1 MKAPYLFTSESVT
14 AGHPDKLCDQ
24 ISDAVVDAYLANDPA
39 ARVMSEAAVS
49 GGVLFLAA
57 RANSDVAIDLAE
69 IARGV
74 IADAG
79 YTEGAF
85 NARDCTVMLAQ
96 HGLSSAR
103 APRVLAAELDDAA
116 LDSIAASQPATL
128 FGYACDQ
135 TPTRMPLPISLAHVL
150 ARALDAGIAQGRL
163 PGLDPDAKVQV
174 GVEYAENRPQRLHSV
189 TLLTAQRAPGQPAP
203 LQLREMLLQE
213 VLPALH
219 GQPLQAD
226 PETRIHVNPEGVVV
240 GGGPVLHAGLTGRKN
255 AIDTYGEYA
264 RHSGAALSGKD
275 PLRID
280 RVGAYAARHAA
291 VQVVAA
297 GLAPRCEV
305 QLSYVVGQAGPAS
318 LQVQTGGSG
327 IVDDAEIG
335 RRLLEVLDFRPAA
348 IVRRFDLQN
357 PQAHREGLF
366 RRLAVFGQVGRS
378 DLDLPWDRADAAN
391 SIA

>member
-1 MKAPYLFTSESVT
+1 MNAPYLFTSESVT

-39 ARVMSEAAVS
+39 ARVISEAAVS

-57 RANSDVAIDLAE
+57 RANTNLSLDLAE
-69 IARGV
+69 IARAV
-74 IADAG
+74 IAGAG
-79 YTEGAF
+79 YSEGAF
-85 NARDCTVMLAQ
+85 NARDCTVMLSQ
-96 HGLSSAR
+96 YSLSDER
-103 APRVLAAELDDAA
+103 APRLLVADMDDAA
-116 LDSIAASQPATL
+116 LDSVAASQPASL

-135 TPTRMPLPISLAHVL
+135 TPARMPLPISLAHAL
-150 ARALDAGIAQGRL
+150 ARALDLGIAQGRL

-174 GVEYAENRPQRLHSV
+174 GVEYVDNRPQRLHSV
-189 TLLTAQRAPGQPAP
+189 TLLTAQCAADRPSP
-203 LQLREMLLQE
+203 LQLREMLLHE
-213 VLPALH
+213 VLPALD

-226 PETRIHVNPEGVVV
+226 AETRIHVNPEGVLV
-240 GGGPVLHAGLTGRKN
+240 GGGPMLHAGLTGRKN
-255 AIDTYGEYA
+255 AIDTYGEFA

-305 QLSYVVGQAGPAS
+305 QLSYVVGQARPAS

-327 IVDDAEIG
+327 IVDDAELG
-335 RRLLEVLDFRPAA
+335 HRLLETLDFRPAA

-357 PQAHREGLF
+357 PQLHRDGLF
-366 RRLAVFGQVGRS
+366 RRLAVFGQMGRS
-378 DLDLPWDRADAAN
+378 DMDLPWDRADAVQ

>member
-1 MKAPYLFTSESVT
+1 MNVPYLFTSESVT

-24 ISDAVVDAYLANDPA
+24 ISDAVVDAYLAEDPA
-39 ARVMSEAAVS
+39 ARAITEAAVS

-57 RANSDVAIDLAE
+57 RTRSEAALDLAE
-69 IARGV
+69 IARAV

-79 YTEGAF
+79 YTEGGF
-85 NARDCTVMLAQ
+85 NARDCTVMLSQ
-96 HGLSSAR
+96 FSLPVGR
-103 APRVLAAELDDAA
+103 APNVLVAQLDDAG
-116 LDSIAASQPATL
+116 LDSVAASQPATL

-135 TPTRMPLPISLAHVL
+135 TATRMPLPISLAHVL
-150 ARALDAGIAQGRL
+150 ARALDDAIGQGRL

-174 GVEYAENRPQRLHSV
+174 GVEYLDNRPRRLHSI
-189 TLLTAQRAPGQPAP
+189 TLLTAQRAPDQPSPPA
-203 LQLREMLLQE
+203 LREMLLRE
-213 VLPALH
+213 VLPALQ
-219 GQPLQAD
+219 GQPLVDD
-226 PETRIHVNPEGVVV
+226 PDTRVHVNPEGVLI
-240 GGGPVLHAGLTGRKN
+240 GSGPVLHAGLTGRKN
-255 AIDTYGEYA
+255 AIDTYGEFA

-305 QLSYVVGQAGPAS
+305 QLSYVVGQARPAS

-327 IVDDAEIG
+327 VVGDDEIG

-357 PQAHREGLF
+357 PQLHRDGLF
-366 RRLAVFGQVGRS
+366 RRVAVFGQVGRS
-378 DLDLPWDRADAAN
+378 DMDLPWDRADAAQ